1 MRGIPRD
8 LAGIPESEDARLP
21 DAMLLT
27 IALSGRGHPDDHAR
41 AARAWQHLVA
51 RRFDRIQIQIR
62 AWRWPEQ
69 GVRVHPDDRDDAFSR
84 AWQKAENMFLTHR
97 EPAVPAFD
105 AGLRKAVEYA
115 CMDECRRRMR
125 REQLLA
131 GSLDEPVSG
140 DEGEQARGR
149 FDRAVLA
156 RDREVEEARGV
167 AVDLLDGV
175 RECLGQMRSEDMRVV
190 MERTMDGAGVEAI
203 MAERGL
209 SRDNV
214 YQLRSRALRQIR
226 KEVLGDG

>member
-1 MRGIPRD
+1 
-8 LAGIPESEDARLP
+8 
-21 DAMLLT
+21 
-27 IALSGRGHPDDHAR
+27 
-41 AARAWQHLVA
+41 
-51 RRFDRIQIQIR
+51 
-62 AWRWPEQ
+62 
-69 GVRVHPDDRDDAFSR
+69 
-84 AWQKAENMFLTHR
+84 
-97 EPAVPAFD
+97 
-105 AGLRKAVEYA
+105 
-115 CMDECRRRMR
+115 MDECRRRMR

-131 GSLDEPVSG
+131 GSLDEPVPG

-167 AVDLLDGV
+167 AIDLLDGV
-175 RECLGQMRSEDMRVV
+175 RKCLGQMRSEDMRVV